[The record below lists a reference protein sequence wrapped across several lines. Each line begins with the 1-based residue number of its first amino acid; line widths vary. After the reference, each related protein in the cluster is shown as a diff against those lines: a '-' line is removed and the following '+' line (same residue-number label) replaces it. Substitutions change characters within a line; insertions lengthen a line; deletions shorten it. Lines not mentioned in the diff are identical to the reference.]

1 MTQFVCVAGG
11 GGGVALRHCGRW
23 SYSVTVMYKVL
34 KQDHTCKI
42 KIHATYYCFYCFS
55 AGFAEFWS
63 ERDEAVRCRF
73 SVELLLVCLCG
84 VR

>member
-1 MTQFVCVAGG
+1 MMKQCVAGG
-11 GGGVALRHCGRW
+11 GCSEALWKMEYIIH
-23 SYSVTVMYKVL
+23 YMYKTLYITV
-34 KQDHTCKI
+34 KQGKI

-55 AGFAEFWS
+55 AGSAEFGS